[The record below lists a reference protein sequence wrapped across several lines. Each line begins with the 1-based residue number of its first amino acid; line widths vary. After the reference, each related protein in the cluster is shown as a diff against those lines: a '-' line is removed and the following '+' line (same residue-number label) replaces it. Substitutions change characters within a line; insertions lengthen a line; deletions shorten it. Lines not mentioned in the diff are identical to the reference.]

1 MLEIVQ
7 IPVLEDNYLY
17 LIHDPVSGDTAIVD
31 PAVEDEV
38 VAELGARGWRLTHIF
53 NTHHHLDHT
62 GANLALKARYG
73 ATVVGAAIDRER
85 IPGIDIAV
93 GDGDQVHLGNV
104 AADVYFV
111 PGHTSGHIAYH
122 FPTAKALFSG
132 DTLFSMGCGRTFEGT
147 HAQMWQSLSTLM
159 ALPDDTLNHCAH
171 EYTAAN
177 GAFALTLEP
186 NNIALIE
193 RMKAVKQLRLNNK
206 PTVPSTLGQEK
217 QTNPFLRPM
226 SEEIQNT
233 LGMIGGP
240 LPAIFSQIR
249 KLKDTF

>member
-38 VAELGARGWRLTHIF
+38 VAELNARSWQLTHIF

-93 GDGDQVHLGNV
+93 GEGDQVHLGTV
-104 AADVYFV
+104 AADVYLYLI
-111 PGHTSGHIAYH
+111 HI
-122 FPTAKALFSG
+122 
-132 DTLFSMGCGRTFEGT
+132 
-147 HAQMWQSLSTLM
+147 
-159 ALPDDTLNHCAH
+159 
-171 EYTAAN
+171 
-177 GAFALTLEP
+177 
-186 NNIALIE
+186 
-193 RMKAVKQLRLNNK
+193 
-206 PTVPSTLGQEK
+206 
-217 QTNPFLRPM
+217 
-226 SEEIQNT
+226 
-233 LGMIGGP
+233 
-240 LPAIFSQIR
+240 
-249 KLKDTF
+249 